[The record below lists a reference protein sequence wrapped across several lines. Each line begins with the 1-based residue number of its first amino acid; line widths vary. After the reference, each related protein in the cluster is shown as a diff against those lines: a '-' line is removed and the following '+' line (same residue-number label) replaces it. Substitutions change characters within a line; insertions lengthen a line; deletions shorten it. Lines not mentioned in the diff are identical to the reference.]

1 MEICMGYYTVT
12 SSEKI
17 DIILTYHEPSYDEVI
32 ASMKSLMNRR
42 TKGEESYLNE
52 KEIGEEIKR
61 INASVDDVKKVVKLI
76 VGITLAKNENLFE
89 VSGVHAFIIY
99 ITDPYGGDGR
109 LYTGDIMLDA
119 SGHYGIP
126 NLRTTNSDIVY
137 PRSQY
142 SISIDSY
149 RRYFIHNTGKILY
162 TYSYIIDER
171 YAKKIKE
178 EIILQAPRDWL
189 TCALE
194 ASTVLFNS
202 GFFPEIKISR
212 SPKELKKYLDSY
224 TPNDIDKIKLIGK
237 DYYDL
242 GVYP

>member
-1 MEICMGYYTVT
+1 M
-12 SSEKI
+12 
-17 DIILTYHEPSYDEVI
+17 
-32 ASMKSLMNRR
+32 
-42 TKGEESYLNE
+42 
-52 KEIGEEIKR
+52 
-61 INASVDDVKKVVKLI
+61 
-76 VGITLAKNENLFE
+76 
-89 VSGVHAFIIY
+89 Y

-119 SGHYGIP
+119 SGHYGVP
-126 NLRTTNSDIVY
+126 SFRTTNSDIVR

-142 SISIDSY
+142 TISVDSY
-149 RRYFIHNTGKILY
+149 RRYFIHNSGEMLY
-162 TYSYIIDER
+162 TYSYIVDER
-171 YAKKIKE
+171 YARKIKE

-202 GFFPEIKISR
+202 GLFPEIKISR
-212 SPKELKKYLDSY
+212 SPKELKKYLDGY

-237 DYYDL
+237 DHYDL